1 METVIMKR
9 IVIYDRFELAKE
21 FVKNDNLSVGAA
33 FNIVNTLNARPDEY
47 HISEYTHHWLKDSK
61 YISYSYEAKS
71 NCVNM
76 YNHSTVNNASGNI
89 ENPVGLTDA
98 EQWFNSLS
106 DEHKK
111 YVKELGSF
119 FNPIA
124 VG

>member
-21 FVKNDNLSVGAA
+21 FVKNDNISVGAA

-61 YISYSYEAKS
+61 YISYSYKA
-71 NCVNM
+71 VDM
-76 YNHSTVNNASGNI
+76 YNQSTINASGNI

-98 EQWFNSLS
+98 ERWFNSLS
-106 DEHKK
+106 DEYKK
-111 YVKELGSF
+111 YVKELGSV
-119 FNPIA
+119 FNPPA
-124 VG
+124 CAG